1 MRILLD
7 ECIPRRFRQA
17 LPEHEV
23 RTVPEMGWA
32 SFENG
37 VLLAA
42 ASGKFDVLVT
52 TDQRLSYQH
61 DVSSFAIAV
70 VVLVAGRNK
79 LESLLP
85 LAPELRKV
93 LEEVKLGDVRRVG
106 V

>member
-1 MRILLD
+1 
-7 ECIPRRFRQA
+7 
-17 LPEHEV
+17 
-23 RTVPEMGWA
+23 MGWA

-42 ASGKFDVLVT
+42 ASGRFDVFVT
-52 TDQRLSYQH
+52 TDQRPSYQH
-61 DVSSFAIAV
+61 DVSTFAIAV

-93 LEEVKLGDVRRVG
+93 LEEVKLGEVRRVG

>member
-7 ECIPRRFRQA
+7 ECVPRRFRHE

-32 SFENG
+32 SFKNG

-42 ASGKFDVLVT
+42 ASGKFDVLLT

-61 DVSSFAIAV
+61 DVSTMAIAV
-70 VVLVAGRNK
+70 VVLVARRNK

-93 LEEVKLGDVRRVG
+93 LEKVQPGQVRRVG
-106 V
+106 I

>member
-7 ECIPRRFRQA
+7 ECVPRRFGRQ

-37 VLLAA
+37 DLLAV

-52 TDQRLSYQH
+52 TDRRLSYQLN
-61 DVSSFAIAV
+61 VSSFSIAV
-70 VVLVAGRNK
+70 VVLMAKRNR
-79 LESLLP
+79 LESLVL
-85 LAPELRKV
+85 LVPELRTI
-93 LEEVKLGDVRRVG
+93 LAGVKPGEVRRVG
-106 V
+106 I

>member
-1 MRILLD
+1 
-7 ECIPRRFRQA
+7 
-17 LPEHEV
+17 
-23 RTVPEMGWA
+23 MGWA

-42 ASGKFDVLVT
+42 ASGRFDVFVT

-61 DVSSFAIAV
+61 DVSTFAIAV

-85 LAPELRKV
+85 LVPELRKV
-93 LEEVKLGDVRRVG
+93 LEAVKLGEVRRVG

>member
-7 ECIPRRFRQA
+7 ECVPRRFRRE
-17 LPEHEV
+17 LPGHDV

-32 SFENG
+32 SFQNG
-37 VLLAA
+37 ALLAA

-52 TDQRLSYQH
+52 TDQRLSFQRN
-61 DVSSFAIAV
+61 VSTFAIAV
-70 VVLVAGRNK
+70 VVLVARRNK
-79 LESLLP
+79 LELLLP

-93 LEEVKLGDVRRVG
+93 LEEVKPGEVRRVG

>member
-1 MRILLD
+1 MR
-7 ECIPRRFRQA
+7 
-17 LPEHEV
+17 
-23 RTVPEMGWA
+23 WA

-42 ASGKFDVLVT
+42 ASGKFDVIVT
-52 TDQRLSYQH
+52 TDQRLSYEQN
-61 DVSSFAIAV
+61 VSTLAIAV

-79 LESLLP
+79 LEFLLP

-93 LEEVKLGDVRRVG
+93 LEEIKPGEVRRVG

>member
-7 ECIPRRFRQA
+7 ECVPRRFRRE

-23 RTVPEMGWA
+23 RTAPAMGWA

-37 VLLAA
+37 DLLAA

-52 TDQRLSYQH
+52 TDQRLSWQQN
-61 DVSSFAIAV
+61 VSNFSIAV
-70 VVLVAGRNK
+70 IVLVARRNK
-79 LESLLP
+79 LEMLCP
-85 LAPELRKV
+85 LVPELRAV
-93 LEEVKLGDVRRVG
+93 LADIRPGQVRRVG

>member
-7 ECIPRRFRQA
+7 ECVPCRLRRE

-37 VLLAA
+37 VLLAT

-61 DVSSFAIAV
+61 KVSALAIAV
-70 VVLVAGRNK
+70 VVLVAKRNK

-93 LEEVKLGDVRRVG
+93 LQEVKLGEVRRVG

>member
-7 ECIPRRFRQA
+7 ECVPRRFRRE

-23 RTVPEMGWA
+23 RTVPEVGWA
-32 SFENG
+32 SFKNG
-37 VLLAA
+37 ILLAA

-52 TDQRLSYQH
+52 TDQRLSYEH
-61 DVSSFAIAV
+61 NVSTFAIAV

-79 LESLLP
+79 LEFLLP

-93 LEEVKLGDVRRVG
+93 LEEVKPGEIRRVG
-106 V
+106 A